1 MPRPTALIA
10 LLLPALLSGCVG
22 KKKFLETEYLHEEAM
37 KRERQLQ
44 AQLDFAGEQLE
55 QWQRRN
61 EELSNTIG
69 VLRDVRAVLEND
81 TTRQGERIRELRRQ
95 ARSTREELSAELAT
109 RSERLAEREQRLT
122 EIREAIRRR
131 DQRLQEALVDLRDT
145 LRALSSDDV
154 QLEMRSGRLYLSFSD
169 YLLFGGRST
178 TLSRDGKGALG
189 VAASVLNR
197 YPDLEVIVMG
207 HTNTDR
213 PRRGYADNWD
223 LSVRRAAAVVRT
235 LTEEHDVSSN
245 QLTAAGKGEFQ
256 PLAPN
261 DNTPNKLL
269 NRRLELILTP
279 RLDMLYNVLR
289 EN

>member
-1 MPRPTALIA
+1 MPRPTAWIV
-10 LLLPALLSGCVG
+10 LLLPALLAGCVG
-22 KKKFLETEYLHEEAM
+22 KKKYLETEYLHEEAM

-55 QWQRRN
+55 QRQRRN

-69 VLRDVRAVLEND
+69 VLRDV
-81 TTRQGERIRELRRQ
+81 
-95 ARSTREELSAELAT
+95 
-109 RSERLAEREQRLT
+109 LAEREQRLT

-154 QLEMRSGRLYLSFSD
+154 TLEMRSGRLYLAFSD
-169 YLLFGGRST
+169 YLLFGGRSI
-178 TLSRDGKGALG
+178 TLSRDGKAALG

-279 RLDMLYNVLR
+279 RLDMLYNVLK

>member
-1 MPRPTALIA
+1 MPKRIALIV
-10 LLLPALLSGCVG
+10 LLLPLMLFSCVS
-22 KKKFLETEYLHEEAM
+22 KKKYLETDYLHEESM

-44 AQLDFAGEQLE
+44 AQLDFANQQIDEWRG
-55 QWQRRN
+55 RN

-69 VLRDVRAVLEND
+69 VLRDVRAQLESD
-81 TTRQGERIRELRRQ
+81 TTQRGERIRELLRQ
-95 ARSTREELSAELAT
+95 GRSTREELGAELAAK
-109 RSERLAEREQRLT
+109 SQRLEEREERLT
-122 EIREAIRRR
+122 EIQQAIRRR
-131 DQRLQEALVDLRDT
+131 DQRLQEALVGLRDT
-145 LRALSSDDV
+145 LRTLNSDDV
-154 QLEMRSGRLYLSFSD
+154 ILEMRSGRIYLAFSD

-178 TLSRDGKGALG
+178 NITRDGVAALG
-189 VAASVLNR
+189 VAASILNR

-213 PRRGYADNWD
+213 PNRGYTDNWD
-223 LSVRRAAAVVRT
+223 LSVRRAAAAVRV
-235 LTEEHDVSSN
+235 LTEEYDVSSN
-245 QLTAAGKGEFQ
+245 QIMAAGKGEFQ

-279 RLDMLYNVLR
+279 RLDMLYNVLK